1 MLIWSMKKVKSKEVD
16 DKFYMNDLFFSYHT
30 FYSFGFVCN
39 KISEL
44 LQDKVCKNDMNL
56 IIFVF

>member
-1 MLIWSMKKVKSKEVD
+1 MKKVKSKEVV